1 MTGSAIHHHA
11 GKQHPV
17 VALMVVASQRV
28 RLRLG
33 LGWVL
38 LQLGLAT
45 LPAGAQTSLGAP
57 DASNPHRSATEQR
70 PADLVLLR
78 EWTTMEGDFAIGVH
92 DAKADPRDPSAR
104 TIVVWV
110 EAPGDV
116 KLAVDTL
123 RCSPAAPMRLTRKGR
138 DLWIK
143 ELNPGGAITEA
154 NRLDH
159 QIWWAACFPDQAGKD
174 PATLQAKARQLGYS
188 GQLREQQQVLPGSPR

>member
-1 MTGSAIHHHA
+1 MA
-11 GKQHPV
+11 
-17 VALMVVASQRV
+17 VALQRV
-28 RLRLG
+28 RLSLG
-33 LGWVL
+33 LGWAL
-38 LQLGLAT
+38 LQLGLAA
-45 LPAGAQTSLGAP
+45 LPSAAQTSLGAP

-92 DAKADPRDPSAR
+92 NAKPDPRDPSAR

-143 ELNPGGAITEA
+143 ELNPGGVITEA

-159 QIWWAACFPDQAGKD
+159 QIWWAACFPEQAGED

-188 GQLREQQQVLPGSPR
+188 GQLREQQQVLPGNPR

>member
-1 MTGSAIHHHA
+1 MTGSAIPHHA
-11 GKQHPV
+11 GKQLPV
-17 VALMVVASQRV
+17 VALMAVALQRV

-33 LGWVL
+33 LGWAL
-38 LQLGLAT
+38 LQLGLAA
-45 LPAGAQTSLGAP
+45 LPAAAQTSLGAP

-92 DAKADPRDPSAR
+92 NAKPDPRDPSAR

-110 EAPGDV
+110 EAPADV

-143 ELNPGGAITEA
+143 ELNPGGVITEA

-159 QIWWAACFPDQAGKD
+159 QIWWAACFPELAGKD
-174 PATLQAKARQLGYS
+174 PATLQARARQLGYS

>member
-1 MTGSAIHHHA
+1 MTGSAIPPHA
-11 GKQHPV
+11 GKQSPV
-17 VALMVVASQRV
+17 VALMAVALQRV
-28 RLRLG
+28 RLRLRLGWLLLPLG
-33 LGWVL
+33 LG
-38 LQLGLAT
+38 A
-45 LPAGAQTSLGAP
+45 LPAAAQTSVGAP
-57 DASNPHRSATEQR
+57 DASNPHRSASEQR

-78 EWTTMEGDFAIGVH
+78 EWSTMEGNFAIGVH
-92 DAKADPRDPSAR
+92 NAKPDPRDPSAR

-138 DLWIK
+138 DLLIK
-143 ELNPGGAITEA
+143 ELNPGGVITEA

-159 QIWWAACFPDQAGKD
+159 QIWWAACFPEQAGKD

-188 GQLREQQQVLPGSPR
+188 GQLREQQQVLPGNPR